1 MEEKR
6 FCIRCGKPCPPGQ
19 HLCPQCAQWV
29 QSQRQN
35 APFPG
40 GGATPQPPKPASPR
54 SAVPMVTLI
63 VAGVVGVLL
72 IGAVLV
78 YFLRP
83 SGGPASTAGDGDS
96 SQPSLFSASQSP
108 VNAPESTAPQDQADA
123 PTPSPSSAP
132 SASEYRSLRY
142 TGTQPGVLGVEQS
155 DTAGYRVLLS
165 VSTADSS
172 LTFAVKVSFDGV
184 ITSVEK
190 VGLSDAWVSD
200 PTWLSQ
206 FRGASDLVALTSD
219 GGAIDPMGDSASAQ
233 AVCDGVNHALLALDE
248 LGLITVSQ
256 PQTTHRYEIV
266 VADVTWWEAYQSCL
280 EQGGHLATI
289 TSQEEYDR
297 VVALADQAVASGQEH
312 LTYLWIGGK
321 LYSENDLWGY
331 RSWITG
337 EDWTFD
343 CWYPGEPSY
352 LDNDSTLEEYL
363 CLWHAKYQGEE
374 IGWTFND
381 QRNDIIAVLPTAA
394 GKVGYICEYDG

>member
-29 QSQRQN
+29 QSQSQG
-35 APFPG
+35 APSS
-40 GGATPQPPKPASPR
+40 GGAPGQPPQPKPSTPV
-54 SAVPMVTLI
+54 AVLI
-63 VAGVVGVLL
+63 AGGVVGLLL
-72 IGAVLV
+72 IGAVLLYV
-78 YFLRP
+78 FQTP
-83 SGGPASTAGDGDS
+83 GG
-96 SQPSLFSASQSP
+96 LFSLW
-108 VNAPESTAPQDQADA
+108 DQADQTRPSQPLA
-123 PTPSPSSAP
+123 GPTVSEAAQRPVSDAPSPSPSPASQAEADEDLSAG
-132 SASEYRSLRY
+132 YRSLRY
-142 TGTQPGVLGVEQS
+142 TGTQPGVLNVEQS
-155 DTAGYRVLLS
+155 DTEGYRVWI
-165 VSTADSS
+165 S
-172 LTFAVKVSFDGV
+172 LTAAGESLTLTVKVNPEGV
-184 ITSVEK
+184 ITAVEK
-190 VGLSDAWVSD
+190 VGLGGAWVTD
-200 PTWLSQ
+200 PTWLAQ
-206 FRGASDLVALTSD
+206 FYGLSDLTALTTD
-219 GGAIDPMGDSASAQ
+219 GGSIDPMGDSASAQ
-233 AVCDGVNHALLALDE
+233 AVCDGVNHALLALSE
-248 LGLITVSQ
+248 MGLITVRE

-297 VVALADQAVASGQEH
+297 VCALADQTVADGQED

-337 EDWTFD
+337 EDWTFE

-363 CLWHAKYQGEE
+363 CLWHANYQGEE

-381 QRNDIIAVLPTAA
+381 QRNDIIAVLPNAA

>member
-29 QSQRQN
+29 QNQSPG
-35 APFPG
+35 APSSSG
-40 GGATPQPPKPASPR
+40 GPAQTGTPRPKQSTPVA
-54 SAVPMVTLI
+54 ALI
-63 VAGVVGVLL
+63 AGSVVGVLL
-72 IGAVLV
+72 IGVVLF
-78 YFLRP
+78 YGFRA
-83 SGGPASTAGDGDS
+83 SGG
-96 SQPSLFSASQSP
+96 LFSAW
-108 VNAPESTAPQDQADA
+108 DA
-123 PTPSPSSAP
+123 SVPTPSLQTPAVLPTADPVEHPSSGVQDSTP
-132 SASEYRSLRY
+132 TPDGQDDASDYRSLRY
-142 TGTQPGVLGVEQS
+142 TGTQPGVLSVEQS
-155 DTAGYRVLLS
+155 DREGYRVLVS
-165 VSTADSS
+165 VAAADSS
-172 LTFAVKVSFDGV
+172 LTMAVKVNRDGF
-184 ITSVEK
+184 ITAVEN
-190 VGLSDAWVSD
+190 VGLSDAWVTDS
-200 PTWLSQ
+200 TWLAQ
-206 FRGASDLVALTSD
+206 FFGASDLVALTSN

-233 AVCDGVNHALLALDE
+233 AVCDGVNHALLALSE
-248 LGLITVSQ
+248 MGLITVSQ

-297 VVALADQAVASGQEH
+297 IAALADQTVANGQEH

-321 LYSENDLWGY
+321 LYSDNDLWGY

-337 EDWTFD
+337 EDWTFE

-381 QRNDIIAVLPTAA
+381 QRNDIIAVLPNAA